1 MSEISISKV
10 YKEKIKKLL
19 IHNKYYYEK
28 SSPKISDSDYDKL
41 KNEILEL
48 EKKYPELISSN
59 SPSFQIGFKPSKN
72 FKKLKHR
79 VKMLSLSN
87 VFSVDDLKNFQKK
100 ILNYLNLPDSTNLEF
115 SVEPKIDGIS
125 ASLTYKN
132 GKLVSG
138 VSRGDGYEGELITEN
153 LKTIK
158 DIPKK
163 IEKNDFPDDIDI
175 RVEVF
180 IAIQDFEKINNK
192 FANPRNAASG
202 SLRQKNPVET
212 KKIPLNFIAY
222 SYGFLS
228 ENKFKK
234 QSEFLSALK
243 TWGFKTNKFNKIIS
257 GTSELVNNHN
267 KMENLRFNLN
277 YDIDG
282 LVYKVNDTS
291 LQTRLGNVS
300 NAPRWATAHKFSAKS
315 SYSQILNIEIQIGRT
330 GALTPVAKIKPV
342 NIGGVVVSNA
352 SLHNEDEIKRKDIR
366 IGDYVKIERA
376 GDVIPH
382 VIQVDISKRPKNAK
396 KFIFPNKCP
405 SCHSNIIKEFNLST
419 KKYDAIK
426 RCTSEGYDCDKIS
439 IEKLKHFIS
448 KDALNIDG
456 LGKKV
461 IEKFWHLSFIRY
473 PYDIFNLDFKKIEKL
488 EGWGTLSASNLKFSI
503 ENSKITSL
511 DKLIYSLG
519 IRHIGQENAKL
530 LADNIQSVEKLSKI
544 DNSFN
549 FESFLNIDG
558 IGETK

>member
-175 RVEVF
+175 RGEVF

-291 LQTRLGNVS
+291 LQYL
-300 NAPRWATAHKFSAKS
+300 
-315 SYSQILNIEIQIGRT
+315 
-330 GALTPVAKIKPV
+330 
-342 NIGGVVVSNA
+342 
-352 SLHNEDEIKRKDIR
+352 
-366 IGDYVKIERA
+366 
-376 GDVIPH
+376 
-382 VIQVDISKRPKNAK
+382 
-396 KFIFPNKCP
+396 
-405 SCHSNIIKEFNLST
+405 
-419 KKYDAIK
+419 
-426 RCTSEGYDCDKIS
+426 
-439 IEKLKHFIS
+439 
-448 KDALNIDG
+448 
-456 LGKKV
+456 
-461 IEKFWHLSFIRY
+461 
-473 PYDIFNLDFKKIEKL
+473 
-488 EGWGTLSASNLKFSI
+488 
-503 ENSKITSL
+503 
-511 DKLIYSLG
+511 
-519 IRHIGQENAKL
+519 
-530 LADNIQSVEKLSKI
+530 
-544 DNSFN
+544 
-549 FESFLNIDG
+549 
-558 IGETK
+558 